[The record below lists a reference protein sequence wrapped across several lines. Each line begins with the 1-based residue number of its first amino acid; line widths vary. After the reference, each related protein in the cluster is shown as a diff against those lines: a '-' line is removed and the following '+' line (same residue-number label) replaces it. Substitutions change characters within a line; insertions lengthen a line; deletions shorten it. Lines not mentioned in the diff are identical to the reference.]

1 MAETPGRA
9 HLRQELEA
17 HLARLGYSLPRVRQ
31 LGTHTAEVARVN
43 PVRGRMA
50 YGATVLRADLKR
62 PRCHQQLLFFS
73 QRRTRRRSS
82 IPFFIAV
89 GDDDRAALESL
100 LEELGIR
107 DGVRGGHVQIVSVAR
122 KKARAAAATPATKAS
137 AKAAKPAQ
145 AARK

>member
-1 MAETPGRA
+1 
-9 HLRQELEA
+9 
-17 HLARLGYSLPRVRQ
+17 
-31 LGTHTAEVARVN
+31 
-43 PVRGRMA
+43 MA

-89 GDDDRAALESL
+89 GDDDRVALEAL

-107 DGVRGGHVQIVSVAR
+107 DGVRGGHVQIVGVAA
-122 KKARAAAATPATKAS
+122 KAKARPAAGARRSAAT
-137 AKAAKPAQ
+137 AAKPAR